1 MKEERV
7 RRKIR
12 TLVWCTESLGPFGV
26 AWHGQQPLPQA
37 LSLSCLS
44 RNSFRE
50 PWCFPASQRGD
61 KAVSLVLAASQ
72 LTPLTGRFDLG
83 LSRPNPCAACSAST
97 PPPPRSG
104 EKGISEGQF
113 REGQAAP
120 CAQLAL
126 KLGCWMQEKVPDF
139 YSAAGRRRGWGMGEP
154 AQLWGGKGS
163 PG

>member
-83 LSRPNPCAACSAST
+83 LSRPNPCLACSAST
-97 PPPPRSG
+97 PPPPLLRGKGHFRRSVQRG
-104 EKGISEGQF
+104 TGRSLCPTGLEAWVLDAGKGAQF
-113 REGQAAP
+113 LL
-120 CAQLAL
+120 C
-126 KLGCWMQEKVPDF
+126 
-139 YSAAGRRRGWGMGEP
+139 GRRRGWGMGEP
-154 AQLWGGKGS
+154 AQLGGEGS